1 MILFQCPYWLVVHKE
16 LKSIHACLKLVSSV
30 CCRFEGPNHSVVP
43 RPSPAPDFDR
53 LQYAKTEGEGLGT
66 YITSTRYLFL
76 ETRVGY
82 RVGQGFVS
90 RNASRNTRGR
100 VQGEVQLLPPI
111 SCWNNATKSHKASS
125 NVSSLDG
132 TFVAQGTKN

>member
-1 MILFQCPYWLVVHKE
+1 MCATDHVV
-16 LKSIHACLKLVSSV
+16 
-30 CCRFEGPNHSVVP
+30 RFT
-43 RPSPAPDFDR
+43 RPSPSVFAYCK
-53 LQYAKTEGEGLGT
+53 QSKTGAGEGLGT
-66 YITSTRYLFL
+66 YITSTHYLFL